1 MGRNRF
7 FWLLSFL
14 GSLVF
19 LIFYRQ
25 WLAWLLLGGVVLV
38 PVFSLLVSLPGM
50 LTAKLEVRL
59 PQHLEM
65 GTPLRLDLHCKGPV
79 IVPGWHCKVKV
90 THLPTGQTHRLKVGA
105 LLPTDHAGALQCTLS
120 RPRVCDFLGLFAFPL
135 KCRRSY
141 TVLIAPKPVVIAH
154 PEDADAETVFAWKPK
169 KGGFSENH
177 ELRLYTPGD
186 ELRQIH
192 WKLSAKTGKL
202 IIREPMVPDPGQVVV
217 QLVLRGSAQDL
228 DQHLGQCLWLS
239 RRLLDQG
246 IPFDLLCLSGKGLE
260 SFRVDTAHSLEQ
272 VMDAILQRPVATS
285 GVMPALGALG
295 TKHYIIGGTAD
306 ET

>member
-105 LLPTDHAGALQCTLS
+105 LLPTDHAGALVCTLS
-120 RPRVCDFLGLFAFPL
+120 RPRVCDCLGLFALPIRGR
-135 KCRRSY
+135 KTY
-141 TVLIAPKPVVIAH
+141 TVVLEPKPLEIDN
-154 PEDADAETVFAWKPK
+154 PEEADAAAVFAWKPK
-169 KGGFSENH
+169 AGGFSENH
-177 ELRLYTPGD
+177 ELRLYAPGD
-186 ELRQIH
+186 SVRQIH

-202 IIREPMVPDPGQVVV
+202 IIREPMVPDPGRVVV
-217 QLVLRGSAQDL
+217 QLVLKGSADEL
-228 DQHLGQCLWLS
+228 DRRLGQCLWLS
-239 RRLLDQG
+239 RRLLEQNV
-246 IPFDLLCLSGKGLE
+246 PFELLCLTGQGLE
-260 SFRVDTAHSLEQ
+260 RFPVDTAQALEQ
-272 VMDAILQRPVATS
+272 AMDALLQSPAAES
-285 GVMPALGALG
+285 GSIPQLKMLG
-295 TKHYIIGGTAD
+295 TKQYIIGGTAD